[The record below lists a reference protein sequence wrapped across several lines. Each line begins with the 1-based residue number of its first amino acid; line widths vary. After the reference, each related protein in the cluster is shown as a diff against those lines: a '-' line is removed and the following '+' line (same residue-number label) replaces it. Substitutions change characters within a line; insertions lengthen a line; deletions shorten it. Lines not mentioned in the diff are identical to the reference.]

1 MRTIEE
7 IKKEMTDAV
16 LANETLCTAFGL
28 DANEEWD
35 GQVSAVSI
43 LNLIIYIVAMAA
55 RTVEWLHDQFRAEVE
70 ARIAAAFPGTVSWYW
85 NKIMQFQYGYELNE
99 NAVYGETDTDA
110 QIVKHCAVFEVDNG
124 IVVKVNKGTRT
135 YDQLTQTEL
144 AALKEYVRQIKFAGT
159 VAYVYSFNPDE
170 LDLEI
175 NIWRDPM
182 VLDEDMNRI
191 VDGEPV
197 ITNAIIDYL
206 NGIAYGGVLNKTKL
220 IDAIQAVEGVID
232 VTIDDAASYVIDYAT
247 DQFTGT
253 EHSFADFVN
262 NSFRSV
268 GGHFLIDEVIYN
280 DKINQQP

>member
-16 LANETLCTAFGL
+16 LANQELCEAFRL
-28 DANEEWD
+28 EANEEWD
-35 GQVSAVSI
+35 SQVSAVSI

-55 RTVEWLHDQFRAEVE
+55 RTVEWLHDQFRAEVD

-85 NKIMQFQYGYELNE
+85 NKIMQFQYGYDLNE
-99 NAVYGETDTDA
+99 NAVYDEIDTDA

-124 IVVKVNKGTRT
+124 IIVKVNKGTLT

-144 AALKEYVRQIKFAGT
+144 DALTEYVQRIKFAGT
-159 VAYVYSFNPDE
+159 VAYVYSFSPDE

-191 VDGEPV
+191 IDGEPV
-197 ITNAIIDYL
+197 ITNAIVDYL

-220 IDAIQAVEGVID
+220 IDAIQAVEGVVD
-232 VTIDDAASYVIDYAT
+232 VTIDDAASYVIDYAS
-247 DQFTGT
+247 DPNGT
-253 EHSFADFVN
+253 EHCFADFTH

-268 GGHFLIDEVIYN
+268 GGHFLIDEAIYN
-280 DKINQQP
+280 DMINQ

>member
-1 MRTIEE
+1 MRNIEE

-55 RTVEWLHDQFRAEVE
+55 RTMEWLHDQFRAEVE
-70 ARIAAAFPGTVSWYW
+70 ERIAMAFPGTISWYW
-85 NKIMQFQYGYELNE
+85 NKIMQFQFGDDLNE
-99 NAVYGETDTDA
+99 DA
-110 QIVKHCAVFEVDNG
+110 TYDEIHPDLQIIKHCAVFEVDNG
-124 IVVKVNKGTRT
+124 IIVKVNKGALT

-144 AALKEYVRQIKFAGT
+144 DALTEYVRHIKFAGT

-170 LDLEI
+170 LELEF

-191 VDGEPV
+191 TDGEPV
-197 ITNAIIDYL
+197 ITNAIVNYL
-206 NGIAYGGVLNKTKL
+206 NGIVYGGMLNKTKL
-220 IDAIQAVEGVID
+220 IDAIQTVEGVVD
-232 VTIDDAASYVIDYAT
+232 VTINEDASCVIDYAS
-247 DQFTGT
+247 DMQGT
-253 EHSFADFVN
+253 VHRFSDFVQN
-262 NSFRSV
+262 FRSV
-268 GGHFLIDEVIYN
+268 GGHFLIDEVLYQ
-280 DKINQQP
+280 DMINQ

>member
-85 NKIMQFQYGYELNE
+85 NKIMQFQYGYDLNE
-99 NAVYGETDTDA
+99 NAVYDEIDTDA

-124 IVVKVNKGTRT
+124 IIVKVNKGTLT

-144 AALKEYVRQIKFAGT
+144 DALTEYVQRIKFAGT

-191 VDGEPV
+191 IDGEPV
-197 ITNAIIDYL
+197 ITNAIVDYL

-220 IDAIQAVEGVID
+220 IDAIQAVEGVVD
-232 VTIDDAASYVIDYAT
+232 VTIDDAASYVIDYAS
-247 DQFTGT
+247 DPNGT
-253 EHSFADFVN
+253 EHCFADFTH

-268 GGHFLIDEVIYN
+268 GGHFLINEAIYN
-280 DKINQQP
+280 DMINQ